1 MKDRVELLRQYVEL
15 MEQLE
20 HASEMFKRG
29 LATISDLNAINDAIN
44 EVVEEMNDF

>member
-1 MKDRVELLRQYVEL
+1 MKDTAELLHTYSEL

-29 LATISDLNAINDAIN
+29 LATVSDLNAINDAIN
-44 EVVEEMNDF
+44 EVVEELNN